1 LAESILHDFHKEL
14 PGGVNLIPSS
24 GGVLE
29 ISLDGKQ
36 IYSKKALNRYPNENE
51 VEETLAAELGVE
63 R

>member
-14 PGGVNLIPSS
+14 PGGVHLIPSS

-29 ISLDGKQ
+29 VSLDGEMVF
-36 IYSKKALNRYPNENE
+36 SKKALNRYPNENE
-51 VEETLAAELGVE
+51 VEDTLASALGVE

>member
-1 LAESILHDFHKEL
+1 MAESILHDFHGEL

-29 ISLDGKQ
+29 VSLDGELVF
-36 IYSKKALNRYPNENE
+36 SKKALKRFPNDNE
-51 VEETLAAELGVE
+51 VEETLASALGVE